1 MKKSAYLSDILFAF
15 TVLFLPMLCYLRFR
29 GISLS
34 LSVVLAAL
42 CGVCAAAFAALWMN
56 RKYHKQKLTGEQRR
70 QVELFTLHLAL
81 LSQRE
86 QAEFFAERISA
97 LSDTQTVRLL
107 RWDGAYLLQTDDT
120 LIYPLFSVEPISAN
134 RVLPLLTHPTEQ
146 KCRLI
151 SSPLTADAQTFLVK
165 FSLQTSSAE
174 ETYLRLKTANALPE
188 RYKSE
193 SMMQQKR
200 KRRFALW
207 LQKKNARPFFTGG
220 ALLLFSSLFSPFPY
234 YYVIVGTLLT
244 FTSVLVRT
252 FGKE

>member
-1 MKKSAYLSDILFAF
+1 MKKSAYLSDVLFAF
-15 TVLFLPMLCYLRFR
+15 IVLFLPMLCYLRFR
-29 GISLS
+29 GISLPISS
-34 LSVVLAAL
+34 LLAAL
-42 CGVCAAAFAALWMN
+42 CGVCSATLAALWMN
-56 RKYHKQKLTGEQRR
+56 RKYHGQKLQGEQRR
-70 QVELFTLHLAL
+70 QVELFSLHLAL

-97 LSDTQTVRLL
+97 LSDTQSVRVV
-107 RWDGAYLLQTDDT
+107 RWDGVYLLQTDDS
-120 LIYPLFSVEPISAN
+120 LIYPLFSVEPITAS

-151 SSPLTADAQTFLVK
+151 SSPLTADAQTFLAK
-165 FSLQTSSAE
+165 FSLQTTTAE
-174 ETYLRLKTANALPE
+174 ETYLRLKAANALPE

-193 SMMQQKR
+193 RVFEKKR

-220 ALLLFSSLFSPFPY
+220 ALLLLSSLFSPFPY